1 MSGKTCSR
9 GPWRSPVFLAL
20 RELAFART
28 RFGLMGAVIALIAVL
43 MVLLSGLSSGL
54 VVDGVSGL
62 MRSPIGAIA
71 FSEGTKTDSA
81 FTRSEVTRDQ
91 AQTWAARD
99 DVADAELLG
108 TAIVNAKNADGSA
121 L

>member
-1 MSGKTCSR
+1 
-9 GPWRSPVFLAL
+9 VFLAL

-71 FSEGTKTDSA
+71 FSKGVFTKEID
-81 FTRSEVTRDQ
+81 E
-91 AQTWAARD
+91 AA
-99 DVADAELLG
+99 AE
-108 TAIVNAKNADGSA
+108 AV
-121 L
+121 

>member
-1 MSGKTCSR
+1 M
-9 GPWRSPVFLAL
+9 FLAL

-62 MRSPIGAIA
+62 MRSPIDAVA

-81 FTRSEVTRDQ
+81 FTRSEVTT
-91 AQTWAARD
+91 AQVRGVGGAGRRGRCRAARHLD
-99 DVADAELLG
+99 RERQER
-108 TAIVNAKNADGSA
+108 
-121 L
+121 